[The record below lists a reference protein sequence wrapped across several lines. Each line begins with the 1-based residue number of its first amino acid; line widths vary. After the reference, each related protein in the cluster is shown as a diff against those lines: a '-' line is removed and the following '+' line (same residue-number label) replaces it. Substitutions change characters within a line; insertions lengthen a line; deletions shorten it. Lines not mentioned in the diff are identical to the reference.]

1 MPQDALFC
9 MWVLA
14 TVVVHACVRLYARVN
29 AGVGVGV
36 LRSELISFS
45 CFQFVLLFVC
55 MACGVCCLILLT
67 TMAWGRYA
75 CSWPAYYAY
84 KNITPNYTDIAEH
97 CNLWRTY
104 DDIQVR

>member
-1 MPQDALFC
+1 
-9 MWVLA
+9 
-14 TVVVHACVRLYARVN
+14 
-29 AGVGVGV
+29 
-36 LRSELISFS
+36 
-45 CFQFVLLFVC
+45 
-55 MACGVCCLILLT
+55 
-67 TMAWGRYA
+67 MAWGRYA